1 MGAAK
6 RRGTFEERKAQAI
19 DNKRFKEAQD
29 SLIKEDEQTTV
40 SSNGAMGAS
49 MLLGMAAAMNGPL
62 NRDKSIFR

>member
-19 DNKRFKEAQD
+19 EIKRFQEARELLIKNDEKPKNKRGSMLMDIAM
-29 SLIKEDEQTTV
+29 
-40 SSNGAMGAS
+40 AMG
-49 MLLGMAAAMNGPL
+49 GPL

>member
-6 RRGTFEERKAQAI
+6 RRGTFEERKAMAI
-19 DNKRFKEAQD
+19 EKQKIEDDNPP
-29 SLIKEDEQTTV
+29 IV
-40 SSNGAMGAS
+40 SNIGQGKSGMVGAS